1 MVRDQYQAMGLVI
14 PQKTYPTRP
23 NVYSHSH
30 VYSSLARSV
39 NWSGNE
45 KFYELKFLVTYHFLE
60 LSTSG
65 KSALIPKENACEPDL
80 SVVSFLP
87 GLALMKTTVLES
99 TRTLSYFRLDTLG
112 IIKNEQSI
120 TVTSRKRTQYQI
132 SAHCFNFLQRFK
144 VYSIKRPSN

>member
-14 PQKTYPTRP
+14 PQRTYPHRP

-39 NWSGNE
+39 HWSGNE
-45 KFYELKFLVTYHFLE
+45 IILPVMAKLNFWSRAIFFE

-65 KSALIPKENACEPDL
+65 KSAPIPKENACEPDL

-99 TRTLSYFRLDTLG
+99 TRTLSYFRLDTLQLA
-112 IIKNEQSI
+112 KSHTN
-120 TVTSRKRTQYQI
+120 
-132 SAHCFNFLQRFK
+132 AK
-144 VYSIKRPSN
+144 V